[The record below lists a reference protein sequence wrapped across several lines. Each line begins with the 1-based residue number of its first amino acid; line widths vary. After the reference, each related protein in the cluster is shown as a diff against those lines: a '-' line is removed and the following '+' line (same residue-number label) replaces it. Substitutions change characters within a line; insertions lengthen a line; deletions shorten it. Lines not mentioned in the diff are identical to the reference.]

1 VVVVVVVVVMMM
13 MMRMRMYISYL
24 TVNYLRLG
32 ENEEDWEGGMSGL
45 RKQVLALE
53 WRK

>member
-1 VVVVVVVVVMMM
+1 VVVVVMM
-13 MMRMRMYISYL
+13 MRMYISYL

-32 ENEEDWEGGMSGL
+32 EIEEDWEGGMSGL